1 MGLHPVFLEITSTF
15 FSIPEQPNTFT
26 SNLYCTRIKKEEFPV
41 PAIQATRTL
50 ISRKPWL
57 GNRDKNPTQH
67 EIAVS
72 VCSFL
77 SWIDEVSRA
86 YEIAPP
92 QFRLGQARPGSL
104 GGYAPAFHTIIMPK
118 FSVITLAHEFR
129 HAWQWQT
136 KKHIDSVHRAEE
148 DARAWPASLVYIAN
162 PEFYM
167 NAVGKDGVYTHKKGE
182 SKQC

>member
-1 MGLHPVFLEITSTF
+1 MGLHPMFLEITNAF
-15 FSIPEQPNTFT
+15 FSIPDQSNTPAP
-26 SNLYCTRIKKEEFPV
+26 NLYCTRIKKEEFPV

-129 HAWQWQT
+129 HVAMADKTYRFRTSCRRGREAW
-136 KKHIDSVHRAEE
+136 S
-148 DARAWPASLVYIAN
+148 ASLVYIAN

-167 NAVGKDGVYTHKKGE
+167 NAVRKGRVLYP
-182 SKQC
+182 